1 MSLQG
6 VLDGCLALSYTPLC
20 MGRQK
25 GGGLCTLEYKIWDYD
40 RVSLFFS
47 PDSKR
52 RVMQKYHMVQS
63 CTWMAVTIEASF
75 QAEHTLD
82 PLGDPLEI
90 RTCGC
95 LIELFQDV
103 AVVVGVELGFEE
115 GFWNTILRAFLGQQR
130 RLPCR

>member
-1 MSLQG
+1 MV
-6 VLDGCLALSYTPLC
+6 VLLFLIPHYAWVDK
-20 MGRQK
+20 K